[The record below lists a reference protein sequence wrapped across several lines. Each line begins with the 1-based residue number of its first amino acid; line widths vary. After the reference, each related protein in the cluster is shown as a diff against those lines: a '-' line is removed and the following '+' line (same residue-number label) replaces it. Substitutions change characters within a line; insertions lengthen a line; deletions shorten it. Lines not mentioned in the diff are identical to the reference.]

1 MATEALARGGAEI
14 APAIRHYIDKG
25 ALRLD
30 SGVLNDPVSALAAAY
45 YKTGPGKAGDGA
57 CARIALACTNREVR
71 ALNDA
76 IRAQALARGEIDQAG
91 IRDYGTITRIDRTTP
106 THERIAVPLALG
118 PGRPG
123 DADAPAPRP

>member
-1 MATEALARGGAEI
+1 M
-14 APAIRHYIDKG
+14 
-25 ALRLD
+25 RLD

-45 YKTGPGKAGDGA
+45 YKTGPGKAPGGA
-57 CARIALACTNREVR
+57 GCARIALAYTNREVW

-91 IRDYGTITRIDRTTP
+91 IRDYGHDHADRQNDPDPRADCGAAGART
-106 THERIAVPLALG
+106 
-118 PGRPG
+118 GRPG